1 MQLLEE
7 RKMFKQAGFA
17 YCKKCKIW
25 TKPAHSHGSQLI
37 TKGGSS

>member
-7 RKMFKQAGFA
+7 RRMFKQAGFE
-17 YCKKCKIW
+17 YCKRCKTW

-37 TKGGSS
+37 VKGGLS